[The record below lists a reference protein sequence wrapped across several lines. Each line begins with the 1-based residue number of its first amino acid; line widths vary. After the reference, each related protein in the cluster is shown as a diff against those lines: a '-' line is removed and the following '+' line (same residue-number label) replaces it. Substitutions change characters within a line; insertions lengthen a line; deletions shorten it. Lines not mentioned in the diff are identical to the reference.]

1 MAIAMAMGVSGGW
14 NYGDAMGM
22 GWDSWYVE
30 VHRLAAYLG
39 RHDAIIDKYRHLV
52 LWVERQ
58 LIHRML

>member
-30 VHRLAAYLG
+30 VHKLAAYLG
-39 RHDAIIDKYRHLV
+39 RHDARSNRDTSIN
-52 LWVERQ
+52 
-58 LIHRML
+58 LIESTLDIT